1 MLLDAADRK
10 DLRPEKESEKVNLFL
25 SLGSNQGDRVQNIEN
40 ALSLL
45 NIELGTPYKAVSS
58 YIETEP
64 WGFES
69 DEKFINA
76 AVQYELSLP
85 KEYNPEAEGLMILE
99 TCKDI
104 ERRLGRRG
112 EAQYDENGDRIYASR
127 PIDIDIL
134 LFGDN
139 KIDCPELTVPHRLMY
154 ERDFVMLPLREIAGQ
169 AGNDVLCQTGND
181 VLCQAGN
188 DVIPDLI
195 GDLDMNE

>member
-10 DLRPEKESEKVNLFL
+10 DNRLREGFVKVDLYL
-25 SLGSNQGDRVQNIEN
+25 SLGSNQGDRVQNMEN

-45 NIELGTPYKAVSS
+45 NIELKTPYKAVSS
-58 YIETEP
+58 FIETEP

-69 DEKFINA
+69 DEKFLNA
-76 AVQYELSLP
+76 AVHYELELP
-85 KEYNPEAEGLMILE
+85 QGYNPEAEGLMILE
-99 TCKDI
+99 ICKDI
-104 ERRLGRRG
+104 ERRLGRSLEVR
-112 EAQYDENGDRIYASR
+112 YDQTGNRIYTSR

-139 KIDCPELTVPHRLMY
+139 TIDCKELTVPHKLMY
-154 ERDFVMLPLREIAGQ
+154 ERDFVMVPLREIAGQ

-181 VLCQAGN
+181 VRSQAVN

-195 GDLDMNE
+195 GDLNMRE